1 MSLLGM
7 LYLAAAVLCA
17 LLGVAHSYLGERLIL
32 MRLFQRTELP
42 KLWGETEMFKR
53 QLRFAWHVTSIAW
66 VGCGAVF
73 LHMAQGPVASPA
85 IAAILAAVFLL
96 TGAIILFAS
105 RGRHFAWPL
114 FVVIGLIA
122 LYGALA

>member
-1 MSLLGM
+1 MSVLGT
-7 LYLAAAVLCA
+7 LYLVAAFLCA
-17 LLGVAHSYLGERLIL
+17 VLGVAHSYLGERLIL
-32 MRLFQRTELP
+32 GRLFARGELP

-73 LHMAQGPVASPA
+73 LHMAVGPAASTA
-85 IAAILAAVFLL
+85 IAAILAAVFLA

-114 FVVIGLIA
+114 FVVIGVIA